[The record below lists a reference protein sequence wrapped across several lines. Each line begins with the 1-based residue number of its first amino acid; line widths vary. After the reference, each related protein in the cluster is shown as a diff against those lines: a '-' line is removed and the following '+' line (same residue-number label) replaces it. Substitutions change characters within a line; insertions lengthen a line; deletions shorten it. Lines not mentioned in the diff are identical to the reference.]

1 MVEDMPIDSSID
13 SLTSEY
19 KKLPRHVMD
28 FLKSID
34 KDETTL
40 VVMDYGKGNFSH
52 GALFSELSDFLLT
65 ETHHMTIRVGG
76 NSYRFA
82 SGLIFNLLDRKM
94 TNCRRFEF
102 FRTSVKDDE
111 DCSSEGDDWLQRI
124 CEVATVR
131 YMSNYNFDIAS
142 DFMRYVDKYDIRGA
156 GAGMNYQTKTVT
168 VYDYGKSMLGAES
181 VVVVPSMMSDDEPNG
196 PLKDGTN
203 VQRINPE
210 LGLRGSMAVLWVRNE
225 QSGFLHDGE
234 FSRFNDSDKGAWAI
248 ADVMMV
254 KGYEDVLPATHALDG
269 DATSNLAPNQRR
281 LFNDAGLVCHHL
293 IRSYEEVD
301 EERREYLK
309 LRDSIREKTENG
321 ESMGDELLTTG

>member
-1 MVEDMPIDSSID
+1 MPIDSSTD
-13 SLTSEY
+13 SSTNEY
-19 KKLPRHVMD
+19 TTLPRHVMD

-34 KDETTL
+34 TDETIL
-40 VVMDYGKGNFSH
+40 VVTDFGKGNFSH
-52 GALFSELSDFLLT
+52 RVLFSELSDFLLT
-65 ETHHMTIRVGG
+65 ETHHMKVRVGG

-82 SGLIFNLLDRKM
+82 SRLIFNLLDRKM

-102 FRTSVKDDE
+102 FRTGVEENADSDDN
-111 DCSSEGDDWLQRI
+111 WIQRI

-131 YMSNYNFDIAS
+131 FMRDYKFDIAS
-142 DFMRYVDKYDIRGA
+142 DFIRYVDKYDIRGS
-156 GAGMNYQTKTVT
+156 GAGMNYEAKTVT
-168 VYDYGKSMLGAES
+168 VYDYGKSMMGAES
-181 VVVVPSMMSDDEPNG
+181 VVVVPSMMSDDEPDG

-254 KGYEDVLPATHALDG
+254 KGYEDVLPATHALYG

-281 LFNDAGLVCHHL
+281 LFKDAGLVCHHL

-301 EERREYLK
+301 EERRECLK
-309 LRDSIREKTENG
+309 LRESIREKTENG
-321 ESMGDELLTTG
+321 ESMGDELLTTE

>member
-1 MVEDMPIDSSID
+1 MPIDSSTV
-13 SLTSEY
+13 SSTNEY

-34 KDETTL
+34 TDETIL
-40 VVMDYGKGNFSH
+40 VVTDFGKGNFGH
-52 GALFSELSDFLLT
+52 GALFSELSEFLLM
-65 ETHHMTIRVGG
+65 ETHHMKIRVGG

-82 SGLIFNLLDRKM
+82 SRLIFNLLDRKM

-102 FRTSVKDDE
+102 FRTGVEEDADLDDN
-111 DCSSEGDDWLQRI
+111 WIQKI

-131 YMSNYNFDIAS
+131 FMRDYKFDIAS
-142 DFMRYVDKYDIRGA
+142 DFIRYVDKYDIRGS
-156 GAGMNYQTKTVT
+156 GAGMNYEAKTVT
-168 VYDYGKSMLGAES
+168 VYDYGKSMMGAES

-234 FSRFNDSDKGAWAI
+234 FCRFNDSDKGAWAI

-254 KGYEDVLPATHALDG
+254 KGYEDVLPATHALYG

-281 LFNDAGLVCHHL
+281 LFKDAGLVCHHL

-309 LRDSIREKTENG
+309 LRESIREKTENG
-321 ESMGDELLTTG
+321 ESMDDELLITE

>member
-1 MVEDMPIDSSID
+1 
-13 SLTSEY
+13 
-19 KKLPRHVMD
+19 MD

-34 KDETTL
+34 TDETIL
-40 VVMDYGKGNFSH
+40 VVTDFGKGNFSH
-52 GALFSELSDFLLT
+52 RALFSELSEFLLV
-65 ETHHMTIRVGG
+65 ETHHMRVRVGG

-82 SGLIFNLLDRKM
+82 SELIYNLLEHKM
-94 TNCRRFEF
+94 SNCRRFEF
-102 FRTSVKDDE
+102 FRTTVEEDADPDDN
-111 DCSSEGDDWLQRI
+111 WIQRI

-131 YMSNYNFDIAS
+131 FMCDYKFNIAS
-142 DFMRYVDKYDIRGA
+142 DFIRYVDKYDIRGA
-156 GAGMNYQTKTVT
+156 GAGMNYEAKTVT
-168 VYDYGKSMLGAES
+168 VYDYGKSMMGAES

-225 QSGFLHDGE
+225 QSGFLLDGE
-234 FSRFNDSDKGAWAI
+234 FCRFNDSDKGAWAI

-254 KGYEDVLPATHALDG
+254 KGYEDVLPATHALYG

-309 LRDSIREKTENG
+309 LRESIREKTENG
-321 ESMGDELLTTG
+321 ESMGDELLTTE

>member
-1 MVEDMPIDSSID
+1 MVEDTPIDSSTV
-13 SLTSEY
+13 SSTNEY
-19 KKLPRHVMD
+19 KTLPRHVMD
-28 FLKSID
+28 FIKSID
-34 KDETTL
+34 NDGTIL
-40 VVMDYGKGNFSH
+40 VVTDFGKGNFSH
-52 GALFSELSDFLLT
+52 GALFSELSEFLLT
-65 ETHHMTIRVGG
+65 ETHHMKVRVGG

-82 SGLIFNLLDRKM
+82 GELIYNLLEHKM
-94 TNCRRFEF
+94 SNCSRFEF
-102 FRTSVKDDE
+102 FRTAVEEDADSDDN
-111 DCSSEGDDWLQRI
+111 WMQKI

-131 YMSNYNFDIAS
+131 FMRDYKFDIAS
-142 DFMRYVDKYDIRGA
+142 DFIRYVDKYDIRGS
-156 GAGMNYQTKTVT
+156 GAGMNYEAKTVT
-168 VYDYGKSMLGAES
+168 VYDYGKSMMGAES

-210 LGLRGSMAVLWVRNE
+210 LGLRGSMAVLWLRNE

-254 KGYEDVLPATHALDG
+254 KGYEDVLPATHALYG

-281 LFNDAGLVCHHL
+281 LFKDAGLVCHHL

-309 LRDSIREKTENG
+309 LRESIREKTENG
-321 ESMGDELLTTG
+321 ESMGDELLTTE

>member
-1 MVEDMPIDSSID
+1 MPIDTLTASS
-13 SLTSEY
+13 TNEY
-19 KKLPRHVMD
+19 TTLPRHVMD

-34 KDETTL
+34 TDETIL
-40 VVMDYGKGNFSH
+40 VVTDFGKGNFSH
-52 GALFSELSDFLLT
+52 RALFSELSEFLMV
-65 ETHHMTIRVGG
+65 ETHHMRVRVGG

-82 SGLIFNLLDRKM
+82 SELIYNLLEHKM
-94 TNCRRFEF
+94 SNCRRFEF
-102 FRTSVKDDE
+102 FRTTVEEDADPDDN
-111 DCSSEGDDWLQRI
+111 WIQRI

-131 YMSNYNFDIAS
+131 FMCDYKFDIAS
-142 DFMRYVDKYDIRGA
+142 DFIRYVDKYDIRGA
-156 GAGMNYQTKTVT
+156 GAGMNYEAKTVT
-168 VYDYGKSMLGAES
+168 VYDYGKSMMGAES
-181 VVVVPSMMSDDEPNG
+181 VVVVPSMMSNDEPNG

-203 VQRINPE
+203 VQHINPE

-254 KGYEDVLPATHALDG
+254 KGYGDVPPATHALYG

-281 LFNDAGLVCHHL
+281 LFKDAGLVCHHL

-309 LRDSIREKTENG
+309 LRESIREKTENG
-321 ESMGDELLTTG
+321 ESMDDELLITELFS